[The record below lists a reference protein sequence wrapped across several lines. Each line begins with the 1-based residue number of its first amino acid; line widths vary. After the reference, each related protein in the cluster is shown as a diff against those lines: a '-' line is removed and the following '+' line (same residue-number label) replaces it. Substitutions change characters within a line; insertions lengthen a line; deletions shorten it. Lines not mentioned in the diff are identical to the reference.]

1 MKITNNDRT
10 SGIVNSTN
18 LKKLNKIS
26 TSSAQKNAEFD
37 QLTISQTPTTMKSDE
52 QFISLLKN
60 QLSSEVKMGASQYKI
75 DDLSKQIALDKYDK
89 NLAEI
94 ARKILMDQE
103 V

>member
-10 SGIVNSTN
+10 SGIVNSTS

-26 TSSAQKNAEFD
+26 TSSSQKNAEFD

-60 QLSSEVKMGASQYKI
+60 QLSSEVKTGASQYKI
-75 DDLSKQIALDKYDK
+75 VDLSKQIALDKYDK